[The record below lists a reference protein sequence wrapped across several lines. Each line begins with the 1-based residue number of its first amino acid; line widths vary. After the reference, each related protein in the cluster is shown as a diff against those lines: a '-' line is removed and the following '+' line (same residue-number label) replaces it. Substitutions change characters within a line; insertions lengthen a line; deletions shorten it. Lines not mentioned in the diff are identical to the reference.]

1 MSTTP
6 GAFIWYELMT
16 TDINAS
22 ARFYADVIGWQIPP
36 QGGTAGGDRDYR
48 MINRSD
54 GGHAGGVLQLTKGM
68 EQGGAR
74 PTWLT
79 YLQVADVD
87 ATTRAIEQDGGHR
100 HLRMS
105 LPVGEVAMVTDPL
118 GTPFYVMAPVPPPGQ
133 PDARSDVFDPMAV
146 QRANWNELVTPDLAR
161 AKAFYAKHF
170 GFAFNEVMPMGEMGD
185 YCFID
190 VAGQRAGALM
200 QQHKSVPTTGWTFY
214 FGVPSVAAA
223 RRAIEKGGGRVMI
236 DLQEVPGGTYA
247 MVAADPQGAIFG
259 VAGPLGD

>member
-1 MSTTP
+1 MSTPP

-16 TDINAS
+16 TDINAA
-22 ARFYADVIGWQIPP
+22 ARFYGEVIGWQVPP
-36 QGGTAGGDRDYR
+36 QGGLPGGDRDYR

-54 GGHAGGVLQLTKGM
+54 GGQAGGVLQLTKGM

-74 PTWLT
+74 PTWLA

-87 ATTRAIEQDGGHR
+87 AATRAIEQDGGQR

-105 LPVGEVAMVTDPL
+105 LPVGEVAMVTDPM
-118 GTPFYVMAPVPPPGQ
+118 GTPFYVMAPVPPPDK
-133 PDARSDVFDPMAV
+133 PDARSDVFDPMIV
-146 QRANWNELVTPDLAR
+146 QRANWNELITPDLAR

-190 VAGQRAGALM
+190 VAGQRAGAMM
-200 QQHKSVPTTGWTFY
+200 QQHPTVPVTGWTFY
-214 FGVPSVAAA
+214 FGVPSVSASK
-223 RRAIEKGGGRVMI
+223 RAIEKGGGRI
-236 DLQEVPGGTYA
+236 LSGPHEVPGGRHA
-247 MVAADPQGAIFG
+247 MIAADPQGAAFG
-259 VAGPLGD
+259 LAGALGN